1 MTNDQLLLDRVGA
14 MRRRIRLLVAQQ
26 WLCLGLTFAALAGLL
41 LVIATKLQWWT
52 DAIDYLWALLL
63 VGAVTGLIIGWT
75 RRITPMVA
83 AQIADERAGL
93 KERLSTAV
101 EIAASEDRSPI
112 AQAQLADAA
121 EHAQGLQISRVLPWR
136 MPRQARYLAGAVALL
151 LAVIFV
157 PELSIFHSR
166 QEQLDREA
174 MRKEGQRIQRIAKA
188 IETKLPKKKSKDENE
203 EIVRRV
209 AAEMKKLGKDQARGR
224 IGKKQAMLRM
234 NQLQK
239 NLKEAEQKAGGGQ
252 NNQKSMDQVAAQLQQ
267 AADKQSQKGNGENAQ
282 ALKQMADN
290 LSKRDLEGAK
300 RQLEE
305 LARKMQSGK
314 MSPEEAAKT
323 SEMLQQMA
331 ESMQNSNL
339 EQASQQMKDA
349 AKQLQQAAEAAK
361 NFQKQMASAKTDA
374 ERQKLQQQM
383 QQAMQQAS
391 QQAGEQAHKA
401 GGT

>member
-14 MRRRIRLLVAQQ
+14 FRRRIRLLITQQ
-26 WLCLGLTFAALAGLL
+26 WLCLGLTFATLAGLL
-41 LVIATKLQWWT
+41 LVAATKLQWWT

-63 VGAVTGLIIGWT
+63 LGAVTGLIIGWT

-83 AQIADERAGL
+83 AQIADDRAGL
-93 KERLSTAV
+93 KERLSTAI
-101 EIAASEDRSPI
+101 EIAASEDRSAI

-121 EHAQGLQISRVLPWR
+121 QHAQQLEVARVLPWR

-157 PELSIFHSR
+157 PELPLFHSR

-174 MRKEGQRIQRIAKA
+174 MRKEGQRIQRVAKA

-203 EIVRRV
+203 EIIRRV

-239 NLKEAEQKAGGGQ
+239 NLKEAEQKAAGGQ
-252 NNQKSMDQVAAQLQQ
+252 SNQKSMDQVAAQLQQ
-267 AADKQSQKGNGENAQ
+267 AADKQSRQGNSENAK
-282 ALKQMADN
+282 ALRQMADN

-314 MSPEEAAKT
+314 MSPEEAAQA

-331 ESMQNSNL
+331 ESMQGSNL
-339 EQASQQMKDA
+339 DQASQQMKDA
-349 AKQLQQAAEAAK
+349 AKQLQKAAETARS
-361 NFQKQMASAKTDA
+361 FQKQMASAKTDA

-383 QQAMQQAS
+383 QQAMQQGA
-391 QQAGEQAHKA
+391 QQAGEQTHKA